1 MYRLGRRLSSS
12 RAALA
17 VLLLAVWS
25 VALATPCLP
34 TALSDAPAAL
44 LADHEPPIDPCDQ
57 HGRDYKVNASK
68 TADEARTLKL
78 AAVAALPVCETV
90 LEALVTGAAFAPLHG
105 PAATAAEPIYLATAR
120 LRI

>member
-1 MYRLGRRLSSS
+1 MYGLGRKLLRS

-34 TALSDAPAAL
+34 DAFVPGSDMVQH
-44 LADHEPPIDPCDQ
+44 DHGNSSDPCDQ
-57 HGRDYKVNASK
+57 HGRDYKINASK
-68 TADEARTLKL
+68 AADDSRQLKL
-78 AAVAALPVCETV
+78 AALIGLFTPPLLVAAPLANVRPHPEESVPEARAPV
-90 LEALVTGAAFAPLHG
+90 
-105 PAATAAEPIYLATAR
+105 YLATAR